1 MLGGGA
7 PSVWNDRWTPVR
19 IWVFDQVSF
28 LVQQGRFGQCMNETV
43 LAGRSFRAIVCWQ
56 RGRGFLTNRVLAL
69 LHNPLDY
76 PPQTEG
82 ESLEQIRAYASQ
94 TPFVTGGVPSHVSVR
109 PDGYGVLGLPML
121 HSMPQNGA
129 KGSRY
134 SSNPGAQDVPP

>member
-1 MLGGGA
+1 MAHVFGLS
-7 PSVWNDRWTPVR
+7 SV
-19 IWVFDQVSF
+19 
-28 LVQQGRFGQCMNETV
+28 GCE
-43 LAGRSFRAIVCWQ
+43 C
-56 RGRGFLTNRVLAL
+56 RGSLTNTVLAL

-109 PDGYGVLGLPML
+109 PDGYGVLGLPVLQSMHS
-121 HSMPQNGA
+121 HSMPQTGA
-129 KGSRY
+129 KAFRY